1 MLTATL
7 FIIAP
12 MWKHLQTKEWVH
24 KMCCVHTQ
32 THTHTGI
39 LLSHENNE
47 VLIHSTTWINIETI
61 ILRCVH
67 THTHTHNGILLSHK
81 KNKALKH
88 STTWNNLESVI
99 LSKNPD
105 SKGHILHNSIHVEGP

>member
-1 MLTATL
+1 MQPKYPPTDEL
-7 FIIAP
+7 IQK
-12 MWKHLQTKEWVH
+12 MW
-24 KMCCVHTQ
+24 C
-32 THTHTGI
+32 I
-39 LLSHENNE
+39 
-47 VLIHSTTWINIETI
+47 
-61 ILRCVH
+61 H